1 MPTRLKSNK
10 NNTFNG
16 KARVATNGGNG
27 VSSRKGKTTRYDSS
41 KQEDAD
47 DEAYI
52 TSNDFQATPER
63 GGKSGSY
70 ATGFRAGYGRDE
82 EEMYE

>member
-1 MPTRLKSNK
+1 MKSNR
-10 NNTFNG
+10 NTTLNG
-16 KARVATNGGNG
+16 KAKTVSGLNG
-27 VSSRKGKTTRYDSS
+27 VSSGKGTINRYDSS
-41 KQEDAD
+41 EEDDDD

-70 ATGFRAGYGRDE
+70 ATGFRAGNVGDE